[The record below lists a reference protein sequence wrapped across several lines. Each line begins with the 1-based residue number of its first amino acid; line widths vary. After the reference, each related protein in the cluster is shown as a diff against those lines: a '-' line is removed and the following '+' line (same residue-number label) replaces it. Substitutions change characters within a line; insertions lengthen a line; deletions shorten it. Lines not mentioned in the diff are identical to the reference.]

1 MNLQELG
8 NSGVQIPDVGL
19 GTWEYTG
26 GSAPLLRGV
35 ELGAFLIDTA
45 EAYRTEDAVGE
56 AIKEIRDYVFVA
68 TKVSPSHF
76 RRRDLLKAADQSLK
90 RLKID
95 FIDLY
100 QLHWA
105 NPRIPIAETMGAME
119 ELVDAGKVRYIGV
132 SNFSVGLMEE
142 AQAALSRARIVSNQ
156 VEFSLTERSI
166 EPEVLPY
173 CQANGITVIAYKPAG
188 AGARQLWQGRR
199 RKGAGR
205 GGGTE
210 REDRRAGGA
219 QLVPAPRTGDGH
231 PQDER
236 VHARRGELR
245 GVGMEPLGR
254 GRGGAGGGVS
264 RAGGAASVVWNPV
277 GRIPLTFF

>member
-76 RRRDLLKAADQSLK
+76 RRRDLLKAAEQSLK

-173 CQANGITVIAYKPAG
+173 CQANGITVIAYSPLARGLGNLERG
-188 AGARQLWQGRR
+188 AGARALAEVAARNGRTVAQVALNWCLYHDRVMVIPKTNASMRVEENCGASGWRLSDDDVAALEAAFPGQGERR
-199 RKGAGR
+199 RWF
-205 GGGTE
+205 
-210 REDRRAGGA
+210 
-219 QLVPAPRTGDGH
+219 
-231 PQDER
+231 
-236 VHARRGELR
+236 
-245 GVGMEPLGR
+245 GVL
-254 GRGGAGGGVS
+254 
-264 RAGGAASVVWNPV
+264 
-277 GRIPLTFF
+277 

>member
-173 CQANGITVIAYKPAG
+173 CQANGITVIAYSPLARGLGNLERG
-188 AGARQLWQGRR
+188 AGARALADVAGRNGRTVAQVALNWCLHHERVMVIPKTNASMRVEENCGASGWSLSDDDVAALEAAFPGQGERR
-199 RKGAGR
+199 RWF
-205 GGGTE
+205 
-210 REDRRAGGA
+210 
-219 QLVPAPRTGDGH
+219 
-231 PQDER
+231 
-236 VHARRGELR
+236 
-245 GVGMEPLGR
+245 GVL
-254 GRGGAGGGVS
+254 
-264 RAGGAASVVWNPV
+264 
-277 GRIPLTFF
+277 

>member
-8 NSGVQIPDVGL
+8 NSGVRIPDVGL
-19 GTWEYTG
+19 GTWEYRG

-132 SNFSVGLMEE
+132 SNFSVREMEE

-156 VEFSLTERSI
+156 VEYSLTERSI
-166 EPEVLPY
+166 EPEVMPY
-173 CQANGITVIAYKPAG
+173 CQANGITVIAYSPLARGLGNLERG
-188 AGARQLWQGRR
+188 AGARALADVAARNGRTVAQVALNWCLHHERVMVIPKTNASMRVEENCGASGWSLSDDDVVALESAFPGQGERR
-199 RKGAGR
+199 RWF
-205 GGGTE
+205 
-210 REDRRAGGA
+210 
-219 QLVPAPRTGDGH
+219 
-231 PQDER
+231 
-236 VHARRGELR
+236 
-245 GVGMEPLGR
+245 GVL
-254 GRGGAGGGVS
+254 
-264 RAGGAASVVWNPV
+264 
-277 GRIPLTFF
+277 

>member
-76 RRRDLLKAADQSLK
+76 RRRDLLKAAEQSLK

-173 CQANGITVIAYKPAG
+173 CQANGITVIAYSPLARGLGNLERG
-188 AGARQLWQGRR
+188 AGARALADVAARNGRTVAQVALNWCLYHDRVMVIPKTNASMRVEENCGASGWRLSDDDVVALEAAFPGQGERR
-199 RKGAGR
+199 RWF
-205 GGGTE
+205 
-210 REDRRAGGA
+210 
-219 QLVPAPRTGDGH
+219 
-231 PQDER
+231 
-236 VHARRGELR
+236 
-245 GVGMEPLGR
+245 GVL
-254 GRGGAGGGVS
+254 
-264 RAGGAASVVWNPV
+264 
-277 GRIPLTFF
+277 

>member
-156 VEFSLTERSI
+156 VEYSLTERSI
-166 EPEVLPY
+166 EPEVMPY
-173 CQANGITVIAYKPAG
+173 CQANGITVIAYSPLARG
-188 AGARQLWQGRR
+188 LGNLERGTGARALADVAARNGRTVAQVALNWCLYHDRVMVIPKTNASMRVEENCGASGWRLSDEDVAALEAAFPGQGERR
-199 RKGAGR
+199 RWF
-205 GGGTE
+205 
-210 REDRRAGGA
+210 
-219 QLVPAPRTGDGH
+219 
-231 PQDER
+231 
-236 VHARRGELR
+236 
-245 GVGMEPLGR
+245 GVL
-254 GRGGAGGGVS
+254 
-264 RAGGAASVVWNPV
+264 
-277 GRIPLTFF
+277 

>member
-76 RRRDLLKAADQSLK
+76 RRRDLLKAAEQSLK

-173 CQANGITVIAYKPAG
+173 CQAKGITVIAYSPLARGLGNLERG
-188 AGARQLWQGRR
+188 AGARALADVAARNGRTVAQVALNWCLYHDRVMVIPKTNASMRVEENCGASGWSLSDEDIAALEAAFPGQGERR
-199 RKGAGR
+199 RWF
-205 GGGTE
+205 
-210 REDRRAGGA
+210 
-219 QLVPAPRTGDGH
+219 
-231 PQDER
+231 
-236 VHARRGELR
+236 
-245 GVGMEPLGR
+245 GVL
-254 GRGGAGGGVS
+254 
-264 RAGGAASVVWNPV
+264 
-277 GRIPLTFF
+277 

>member
-76 RRRDLLKAADQSLK
+76 RRRDLLKAAEQSLK

-173 CQANGITVIAYKPAG
+173 CQANGITVIAYSPLARGLGNLERG
-188 AGARQLWQGRR
+188 AGARALADVAGRNGRTVAQVALNWCLYHDRVMVIPKTNASMRVEENCGASGWRLSDDDVVALEAAFPGQGERR
-199 RKGAGR
+199 RWF
-205 GGGTE
+205 
-210 REDRRAGGA
+210 
-219 QLVPAPRTGDGH
+219 
-231 PQDER
+231 
-236 VHARRGELR
+236 
-245 GVGMEPLGR
+245 GVL
-254 GRGGAGGGVS
+254 
-264 RAGGAASVVWNPV
+264 
-277 GRIPLTFF
+277 

>member
-76 RRRDLLKAADQSLK
+76 RRRDLLKAAEQSLK

-173 CQANGITVIAYKPAG
+173 CQAKGITVIAYSPLARGLGNLERG
-188 AGARQLWQGRR
+188 AGARALAEVAARNGRTVAQVALNWCLYHDRVMVIPKTNASMRVEENCGASGWRLSDEDVAALEAAFPGQGERR
-199 RKGAGR
+199 RWF
-205 GGGTE
+205 
-210 REDRRAGGA
+210 
-219 QLVPAPRTGDGH
+219 
-231 PQDER
+231 
-236 VHARRGELR
+236 
-245 GVGMEPLGR
+245 GVL
-254 GRGGAGGGVS
+254 
-264 RAGGAASVVWNPV
+264 
-277 GRIPLTFF
+277 

>member
-76 RRRDLLKAADQSLK
+76 RRRDLLKAAEQSLK

-173 CQANGITVIAYKPAG
+173 CQANGITVIAYSPLARGLGNLERG
-188 AGARQLWQGRR
+188 AGARALADVAARNGRTVAQVALNWCLYHDRVMVIPKTNASMRVEENCGASGWSLSDEDIAALEAAFPGQGERR
-199 RKGAGR
+199 RWF
-205 GGGTE
+205 
-210 REDRRAGGA
+210 
-219 QLVPAPRTGDGH
+219 
-231 PQDER
+231 
-236 VHARRGELR
+236 
-245 GVGMEPLGR
+245 GVL
-254 GRGGAGGGVS
+254 
-264 RAGGAASVVWNPV
+264 
-277 GRIPLTFF
+277 

>member
-173 CQANGITVIAYKPAG
+173 CQGNGITVIAYSPLARGLGNLERG
-188 AGARQLWQGRR
+188 AGARALADVAGRNGRTVAQVALNWCLHHERVMVIPKTNASMRVEENCGASGWSLSDEDIATLEAAFPGQGERR
-199 RKGAGR
+199 RWF
-205 GGGTE
+205 
-210 REDRRAGGA
+210 
-219 QLVPAPRTGDGH
+219 
-231 PQDER
+231 
-236 VHARRGELR
+236 
-245 GVGMEPLGR
+245 GVL
-254 GRGGAGGGVS
+254 
-264 RAGGAASVVWNPV
+264 
-277 GRIPLTFF
+277 

>member
-76 RRRDLLKAADQSLK
+76 RRRDLLKAAEQSLK

-173 CQANGITVIAYKPAG
+173 CQANGITVIAYSPLARGLGNLERG
-188 AGARQLWQGRR
+188 AGARALAEVAARNGRTVAQVALNWCLYHDRVMVIPKTNASMRVEENCGASGWSLSDEDIAALEAAFPGQGERR
-199 RKGAGR
+199 RWF
-205 GGGTE
+205 
-210 REDRRAGGA
+210 
-219 QLVPAPRTGDGH
+219 
-231 PQDER
+231 
-236 VHARRGELR
+236 
-245 GVGMEPLGR
+245 GVL
-254 GRGGAGGGVS
+254 
-264 RAGGAASVVWNPV
+264 
-277 GRIPLTFF
+277 

>member
-132 SNFSVGLMEE
+132 SNFSVREMKE

-166 EPEVLPY
+166 EPEVMPY
-173 CQANGITVIAYKPAG
+173 CQANGITVIAYSPLARGLGNLERG
-188 AGARQLWQGRR
+188 AGARALADVAGRNGRTVAQVALNWCLHHERVMVIPKTNASMRVEENCGASGWSLSDEDIATLEAAFPGQGERR
-199 RKGAGR
+199 RWF
-205 GGGTE
+205 
-210 REDRRAGGA
+210 
-219 QLVPAPRTGDGH
+219 
-231 PQDER
+231 
-236 VHARRGELR
+236 
-245 GVGMEPLGR
+245 GVL
-254 GRGGAGGGVS
+254 
-264 RAGGAASVVWNPV
+264 
-277 GRIPLTFF
+277 

>member
-173 CQANGITVIAYKPAG
+173 CQANGITVIAYSPLARGLGNLERG
-188 AGARQLWQGRR
+188 AGARALADVAARNGRTVAQVALNWCLYHDRVMVIPKTNASMRVEENCGASGWSLSDEDVAALEAAFPGQGERR
-199 RKGAGR
+199 RWF
-205 GGGTE
+205 
-210 REDRRAGGA
+210 
-219 QLVPAPRTGDGH
+219 
-231 PQDER
+231 
-236 VHARRGELR
+236 
-245 GVGMEPLGR
+245 GVL
-254 GRGGAGGGVS
+254 
-264 RAGGAASVVWNPV
+264 
-277 GRIPLTFF
+277 

>member
-173 CQANGITVIAYKPAG
+173 CLANGITVIAYSPLARGLGNLERG
-188 AGARQLWQGRR
+188 AGARALAEVAARNGRTVAQVALNWCLHHDRVMVIPKTNASMRVEENCGASGWSLSDEDVAALEAAFPGQGERR
-199 RKGAGR
+199 RWF
-205 GGGTE
+205 
-210 REDRRAGGA
+210 
-219 QLVPAPRTGDGH
+219 
-231 PQDER
+231 
-236 VHARRGELR
+236 
-245 GVGMEPLGR
+245 GVL
-254 GRGGAGGGVS
+254 
-264 RAGGAASVVWNPV
+264 
-277 GRIPLTFF
+277 

>member
-173 CQANGITVIAYKPAG
+173 CQAKGITVIAYSPLARGLGNLERG
-188 AGARQLWQGRR
+188 AGARALADVAARNGRTVAQVALNWCLYHDRVMVIPKTNASMRVEENCGASGWSLSDEDIAALEAAFPGQGERR
-199 RKGAGR
+199 RWF
-205 GGGTE
+205 
-210 REDRRAGGA
+210 
-219 QLVPAPRTGDGH
+219 
-231 PQDER
+231 
-236 VHARRGELR
+236 
-245 GVGMEPLGR
+245 GVL
-254 GRGGAGGGVS
+254 
-264 RAGGAASVVWNPV
+264 
-277 GRIPLTFF
+277 

>member
-166 EPEVLPY
+166 EPEVMPY
-173 CQANGITVIAYKPAG
+173 CQANGITVIAYSPLARGLGNLERG
-188 AGARQLWQGRR
+188 AGARALADVAARNGRTVAQVALNWCLYHDRVMVIPKTNASMRVEENCGASGWRLSDEDVATLESAFPGQGERR
-199 RKGAGR
+199 RWF
-205 GGGTE
+205 
-210 REDRRAGGA
+210 
-219 QLVPAPRTGDGH
+219 
-231 PQDER
+231 
-236 VHARRGELR
+236 
-245 GVGMEPLGR
+245 GVL
-254 GRGGAGGGVS
+254 
-264 RAGGAASVVWNPV
+264 
-277 GRIPLTFF
+277 

>member
-8 NSGVQIPDVGL
+8 NSGIQIPDVGL
-19 GTWEYTG
+19 GTWVYTG

-56 AIKEIRDYVFVA
+56 AIKEIRAYVFVA

-76 RRRDLLKAADQSLK
+76 RHRDLLKAADQSLK

-95 FIDLY
+95 VIDLY

-105 NPRIPIAETMGAME
+105 NTRIPIAETMGAME

-132 SNFSVGLMEE
+132 SNFSVREMEA
-142 AQAALSRARIVSNQ
+142 AQATLSRARIVSNQ
-156 VEFSLTERSI
+156 VEYSLTERSI

-173 CQANGITVIAYKPAG
+173 CQAHGVTVIAYSPL
-188 AGARQLWQGRR
+188 ARGLGNF
-199 RKGAGR
+199 GR
-205 GGGTE
+205 GN
-210 REDRRAGGA
+210 GA
-219 QLVPAPRTGDGH
+219 KALADVAARNGRTVAQVALNWCLH
-231 PQDER
+231 HER
-236 VHARRGELR
+236 VMVIPKTNSMARIEENCGASGWRLSDEDIAELEAAFP
-245 GVGMEPLGR
+245 GP
-254 GRGGAGGGVS
+254 RGGH
-264 RAGGAASVVWNPV
+264 
-277 GRIPLTFF
+277 LT

>member
-156 VEFSLTERSI
+156 VEYSLTERSI
-166 EPEVLPY
+166 EPEVMPH
-173 CQANGITVIAYKPAG
+173 CQANGITVIAYSPLARGLGNLERG
-188 AGARQLWQGRR
+188 AGARALADVAARNGRTVAQVALNWCLHHDRVMVIPKTNASMRVEENCGASGWSLSDEDVVALEAAFPGQGERR
-199 RKGAGR
+199 RWF
-205 GGGTE
+205 
-210 REDRRAGGA
+210 
-219 QLVPAPRTGDGH
+219 
-231 PQDER
+231 
-236 VHARRGELR
+236 
-245 GVGMEPLGR
+245 GVL
-254 GRGGAGGGVS
+254 
-264 RAGGAASVVWNPV
+264 
-277 GRIPLTFF
+277 

>member
-76 RRRDLLKAADQSLK
+76 RRRDLLKAAEQSLK

-173 CQANGITVIAYKPAG
+173 CQAKGITVIAYSPLARGLGNLERG
-188 AGARQLWQGRR
+188 AGARALADVAARNGRTVAQVALNWCLHHDRVMVIPKTNASMRVEENCGASGWSLSDEDIAALEAAFPGQGERR
-199 RKGAGR
+199 RWF
-205 GGGTE
+205 
-210 REDRRAGGA
+210 
-219 QLVPAPRTGDGH
+219 
-231 PQDER
+231 
-236 VHARRGELR
+236 
-245 GVGMEPLGR
+245 GVL
-254 GRGGAGGGVS
+254 
-264 RAGGAASVVWNPV
+264 
-277 GRIPLTFF
+277 

>member
-173 CQANGITVIAYKPAG
+173 CQANGITVIAYSPLARGLGNLERG
-188 AGARQLWQGRR
+188 AGARALAEVAARNGRTVAQVALNWCLHHDRVMVIPKTNASMRVEENCGASGWSLSDEDIAALEAAFPGQGERR
-199 RKGAGR
+199 RWF
-205 GGGTE
+205 
-210 REDRRAGGA
+210 
-219 QLVPAPRTGDGH
+219 
-231 PQDER
+231 
-236 VHARRGELR
+236 
-245 GVGMEPLGR
+245 GVL
-254 GRGGAGGGVS
+254 
-264 RAGGAASVVWNPV
+264 
-277 GRIPLTFF
+277 